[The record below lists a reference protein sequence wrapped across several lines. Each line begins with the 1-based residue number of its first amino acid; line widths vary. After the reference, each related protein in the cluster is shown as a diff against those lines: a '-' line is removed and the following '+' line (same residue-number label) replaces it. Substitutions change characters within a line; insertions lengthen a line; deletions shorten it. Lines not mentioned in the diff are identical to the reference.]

1 MSRKRILIIHN
12 PTSGGRSAVVM
23 GAVVTHLTVLGARID
38 IRVTQSAGHATELA
52 AEVPENSQD
61 CIVAAGGDGTV
72 NEVINGLAHLDA
84 PPPLGILPL
93 GTANVLAHEL
103 GLPKTAAALAE
114 ILFNGKTRVLYP
126 GSIHCEGQPE
136 RLFAQM
142 AGVGMDAR
150 IVEGVSG
157 PLKRFIGKG
166 AYAYE
171 AARQWLKG
179 GLPAYQIDIDG
190 VAQQACSLIIANG
203 RLYGGRFVAAPDADL
218 SQRGFDILLLKGG
231 RIDMLANTLALTFN
245 RLSRKNSVRVIKG
258 QKITISG
265 PVGEP
270 VQADGDLMGRLP
282 VTIEATAKPLIV
294 IAGQ

>member
-1 MSRKRILIIHN
+1 MSRKRVLIIHN
-12 PTSGGRSAVVM
+12 PTSGRRSAAVM
-23 GAVVTHLTVLGARID
+23 GAVVTHLTALGVRVD
-38 IRVTQSAGHATELA
+38 IRVTEFAGHATTLA
-52 AEVPENSQD
+52 AEVPVDSQD

-72 NEVINGLAHLDA
+72 NEVINGLACLDA

-93 GTANVLAHEL
+93 GTANVLAYEL
-103 GLPKTAAALAE
+103 GLPKSAAGLAE
-114 ILFNGKTRVLYP
+114 ILFDGKTRALYP
-126 GSIHCEGQPE
+126 GSILFEGQPE

-157 PLKRFIGKG
+157 PLKRFMGKG
-166 AYAYE
+166 AYVIE
-171 AARQWLKG
+171 TARQWLKG

-190 VAQQACSLIIANG
+190 APHQARSLIIANG
-203 RLYGGRFVAAPDADL
+203 RLYGGRFVAAPDADI

-231 RIDMLANTLALTFN
+231 RLDMLGNTLALTCN
-245 RLSRKNSVRVIKG
+245 RISSKSGVRLVKG

-270 VQADGDLMGRLP
+270 VQADGDLMGTLP
-282 VTIEATAKPLIV
+282 VTIEAAPQPLMI